1 MLARHT
7 AMKRHLLS
15 LAPLLALGLS
25 WRAVGPE
32 SVHAIRP
39 LVAARQPIVQQG
51 HHLIQELDALTARNW
66 ARVAG
71 LDTGLPPRVNGH
83 DEFVAQWTRQVLSSL
98 KGLPVGV
105 VRQSFQTP
113 GFRDLPA
120 TRPGVNTIV
129 VVPGARHADQAVIIG
144 AHPDGEPT
152 SKGSAYDDASGCVI
166 LLGLAELLGQYWR
179 THGLPSLTVE
189 FVLFDAEE
197 EGLVGSGAFNFAYR
211 SGALMPRPVF
221 MIDEEQSGVGYPVR
235 PFGMHSQSP
244 LPSYAVT
251 TGDLPARMARLFG
264 SASQPNQ
271 VELRLAIQR
280 LNSARTA
287 VFEELHSAYAILPYR
302 GGNATVFSRSDQRYL
317 KIGPIPLCCSDN
329 AAFEA
334 LGLPTVTFA
343 GNSDY
348 YARDAQPWSFPYDQP
363 EDTLAA
369 LACDTGGSPKSG
381 VALEAALELPVQLSN
396 ALVLDYAPSTSAGGH
411 GAADIA
417 IVSTLAAARQS
428 AKFQAIAA
436 SQAEWD
442 FGDGSHASG
451 ATVSHTFA
459 KVGTFWVTVR
469 AGQVTRRVHLTV
481 SDHELVYKSLFPVTP
496 PPRRPWSPAAL
507 HDIAG
512 CH

>member
-1 MLARHT
+1 MLART
-7 AMKRHLLS
+7 TVMKLRLLS
-15 LAPLLALGLS
+15 LALLLALGLS
-25 WRAVGPE
+25 WRVAGPE
-32 SVHAIRP
+32 SVQAVP
-39 LVAARQPIVQQG
+39 PFALAQQPIVLQG
-51 HHLIQELDALTARNW
+51 HRLIQQLNALTAQNW

-71 LDTGLPPRVNGH
+71 LDSGLPPNVNGH
-83 DEFVAQWTRQVLSSL
+83 DEFVAQWTRQILSSL

-105 VRQSFQTP
+105 VHQAFQTP

-129 VVPGARHADQAVIIG
+129 VVPGARHADQAVVIG

-197 EGLVGSGAFNFAYR
+197 QGLVGSGAFDFAYR
-211 SGALMPRPVF
+211 SGALMPRPTF

-235 PFGMHSQSP
+235 PFGLHSQSP
-244 LPSYAVT
+244 LPSYAIT
-251 TGDLPARMARLFG
+251 TGDLPARVARLFG
-264 SASQPNQ
+264 GASQPNQ
-271 VELRLAIQR
+271 AALRLAIQR
-280 LNSARTA
+280 LTSARSST
-287 VFEELHSAYAILPYR
+287 FGELHGAYSLLPYR
-302 GGNATVFSRSDQRYL
+302 GGNATAFLRSDQQYL

-369 LACDTGGSPKSG
+369 LACDTGGTPKPG
-381 VALEAALELPVQLSN
+381 AALEAALELPVQLSD
-396 ALVLDYAPSTSAGGH
+396 ALVLDYAPSTSAGGQ
-411 GAADIA
+411 GTPGLALFSTLLAADQP
-417 IVSTLAAARQS
+417 AR
-428 AKFQAIAA
+428 FQVIGIDHAT
-436 SQAEWD
+436 WD
-442 FGDGSHASG
+442 FGDGSRANG
-451 ATVSHTFA
+451 ADVSHSFA
-459 KVGTFWVTVR
+459 RPGTFWVTVR
-469 AGQVTRRVHLTV
+469 GGRLTRRVHLTV
-481 SDHELVYKSLFPVTP
+481 SDHDLAYKSPFSVSP

>member
-1 MLARHT
+1 MLARNT
-7 AMKRHLLS
+7 VVKPRLLC
-15 LAPLLALGLS
+15 LALLLAIGSS
-25 WRAVGPE
+25 WRAPDPASG
-32 SVHAIRP
+32 HAVRP
-39 LVAARQPIVQQG
+39 LALTPQQLVQQG
-51 HHLIQELDALTARNW
+51 HRLIQQLHALTAQNW

-83 DEFVAQWTRQVLSSL
+83 DEFVAEWTQQMLRLL

-105 VRQSFQTP
+105 VHQAFQTP
-113 GFRDLPA
+113 GFRNLPA
-120 TRPGVNTIV
+120 TRPGVNIIV
-129 VVPGARHADQAVIIG
+129 VVPGARHADQALIIG

-179 THGLPSLTVE
+179 TYGLPSLTVE

-197 EGLVGSGAFNFAYR
+197 EGLVGSAAFHFAYR
-211 SGALMPRPVF
+211 SGALMPRPIF

-244 LPSYAVT
+244 LPSYAIT
-251 TGDLPARMARLFG
+251 TGDLPARLVRLFG
-264 SASQPNQ
+264 GASQPNQ
-271 VELRLAIQR
+271 AALRVAIQR
-280 LNSARTA
+280 LNSARSSA
-287 VFEELHSAYAILPYR
+287 FGDLHGAYPVLPYR
-302 GGNATVFSRSDQRYL
+302 GGSASAFLRSDQQYL

-348 YARDAQPWSFPYDQP
+348 YAHDAQPWSFPYDQP

-369 LACDTGGSPKSG
+369 LACDTGGTPEPG
-381 VALEAALELPVQLSN
+381 VALEAALELPLQLSS
-396 ALVLDYAPSTSAGGH
+396 ALVLDYAPSPSAGGR
-411 GAADIA
+411 GTANLA
-417 IVSTLAAARQS
+417 VFSTLATARQPTS
-428 AKFQAIAA
+428 FQAIGAN
-436 SQAEWD
+436 QATWD
-442 FGDGSHASG
+442 FGDGSRASG
-451 ATVSHTFA
+451 ANVSHTFA
-459 KVGTFWVTVR
+459 KPGTFSVAVR
-469 AGQVTRRVHLTV
+469 SGRLSRRVRLTV
-481 SDHELVYKSLFPVTP
+481 SDHPLIYKSLFSVSP

-507 HDIAG
+507 QDIAG